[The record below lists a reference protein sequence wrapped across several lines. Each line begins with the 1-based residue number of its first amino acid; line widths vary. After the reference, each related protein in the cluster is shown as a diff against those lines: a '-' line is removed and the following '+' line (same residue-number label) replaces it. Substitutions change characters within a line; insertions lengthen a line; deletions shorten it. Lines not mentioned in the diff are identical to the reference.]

1 MSDLP
6 PPPPPGNSG
15 DGYQQ
20 QGYGYGYGPQA
31 QKTNGLAIASLV
43 CGIVGLLLFGI
54 ILGPLAFIFGLVA
67 MNQINKSGGA
77 QKGKGLAIAGVVF
90 GAIALVG
97 AIIFAS
103 IILGE

>member
-6 PPPPPGNSG
+6 PPPPGDSG

-31 QKTNGLAIASLV
+31 QKTNGLAIA
-43 CGIVGLLLFGI
+43 
-54 ILGPLAFIFGLVA
+54 
-67 MNQINKSGGA
+67 
-77 QKGKGLAIAGVVF
+77 GVVL